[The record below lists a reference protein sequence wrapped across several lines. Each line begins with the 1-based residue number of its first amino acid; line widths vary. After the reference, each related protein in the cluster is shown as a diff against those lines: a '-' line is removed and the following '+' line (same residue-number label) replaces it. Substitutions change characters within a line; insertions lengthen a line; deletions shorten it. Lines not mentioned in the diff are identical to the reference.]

1 MPIYED
7 ALKALNTL
15 NKNDIV
21 EMKSYPTPPN
31 ELVMVIGAVCVL
43 FDKKENWDEGKKL
56 MNEPKK
62 FLESLMEYD
71 KDNIAEKIVK
81 KVRKYI
87 KMDNF
92 KPDIIAKKSKAG
104 ESI

>member
-1 MPIYED
+1 
-7 ALKALNTL
+7 
-15 NKNDIV
+15 
-21 EMKSYPTPPN
+21 
-31 ELVMVIGAVCVL
+31 
-43 FDKKENWDEGKKL
+43 

-62 FLESLMEYD
+62 FLDSLMEYD
-71 KDNIAEKIVK
+71 KDNIAEKVVK

-92 KPDIIAKKSKAG
+92 KSEIIAKKSKAG